1 MTVASNER
9 VASLVE
15 QKMPGLRVTG
25 VRRQARWRP
34 AWFVDAERDGV
45 ETKLMVRG
53 ERVDTIAF
61 PLRHE
66 IAFHKI
72 VEDHGIA
79 VPKIYAWIDEIEAAI
94 CECVPGTTDLTML
107 DEKTRD
113 RVVDEYLQALV
124 AIHNL
129 PVEPFAEAGILR
141 AKTPEESG
149 TVGHF
154 SVMEGQWRAKKKYP
168 HPFLEFT
175 LGWLHR
181 HPPRSKGREC
191 PIVWDSGQ
199 FHQHEGRMNAVL
211 DLEFG
216 HIGDPMLDITVWRM
230 RDTLLGFGDMDH
242 IYARYE
248 QLSGEPVDMEA
259 IKLHHFAGTIGN
271 EMMFGPAVLDP
282 VPETDLMNNM
292 QWDSETNLHATEAL
306 AEYLDIELPTI
317 DIPAP
322 KPTRYDNSYGHLIE
336 ALKRMQTEEPFLA
349 HDIRLAFRTARHLAR
364 ANCLGDAM
372 AEADLDDLHRLL
384 GHRPATWWEGD
395 AALEAFVL
403 ADRGTGRH
411 DETLIKLFHRRNL
424 RVHALL
430 GPKGAKMIAHYP
442 TQRFD
447 GREPV
452 NTATF

>member
-1 MTVASNER
+1 MAVASNEQ

-15 QKMPGLRVTG
+15 QKMPGVKVTAIQ
-25 VRRQARWRP
+25 RQARWRP
-34 AWFVDAERDGV
+34 AWFVDATRDGV
-45 ETKLMVRG
+45 PVKLMVRG

-66 IAFHKI
+66 IAFHRI
-72 VEDHGIA
+72 VEEHGIA
-79 VPKIYAWIDEIEAAI
+79 VPGIHTWIDEIEAVI
-94 CECVPGTTDLTML
+94 CEQVPGTTDLSML
-107 DEKTRD
+107 DEQTRD

-124 AIHNL
+124 AIHDL
-129 PVEPFAEAGILR
+129 PIAPFVDAGILR
-141 AKTPEESG
+141 AGTPEESG
-149 TVGHF
+149 TIGHYAI
-154 SVMEGQWRAKKKYP
+154 MEATWRAKKKYP
-168 HPFLEFT
+168 HPFLEFM

-199 FHQHEGRMNAVL
+199 FHQHDGHMNAVL

-230 RDTLLGFGDMDH
+230 RDTLLGFGDMDK

-248 QLSGEPVDMEA
+248 ELSGEPVDMEA
-259 IKLHHFAGTIGN
+259 IKLHHFAGTLGN

-282 VPETDLMNNM
+282 VSETDLMNNM

-306 AEYLDIELPTI
+306 AEYLGLELPTI
-317 DIPAP
+317 AIPEP
-322 KPTRYDNSYGHLIE
+322 KRTRYANTYGHLI
-336 ALKRMQTEEPFLA
+336 ASLKRMETDEPFLS

-364 ANCLGDAM
+364 ANELGDAM
-372 AEADLDDLHRLL
+372 AEADLDDLHPLL
-384 GHRPATWWEGD
+384 GERPATWWAGD

-403 ADRGTGRH
+403 ADKDIGRH
-411 DETLIKLFHRRNL
+411 DEALVALFHKRNL
-424 RVHALL
+424 RVHAML
-430 GPKGAKMIAHYP
+430 GPKGSKMIAHYP

-447 GREPV
+447 GREPA
-452 NTATF
+452 NTAIF